1 MKSVDRLERCT
12 EVLEVSGAERGR
24 EPRRARGRDLLFRRA
39 SSHRCAAR
47 ADCVV
52 LVAALLELVTRRLS
66 GASWVPIGASLK
78 IPCSFVPYS
87 FVPCSFVPCSFVD
100 GVHSYPD
107 VHGCVFCCWRSRR
120 GGCECVSAQAAQD
133 LAGAEHA
140 VAASLH

>member
-1 MKSVDRLERCT
+1 M
-12 EVLEVSGAERGR
+12 SGAERGR
-24 EPRRARGRDLLFRRA
+24 EPRRARGRDLLVRRA

-47 ADCVV
+47 AGTVCGAE
-52 LVAALLELVTRRLS
+52 VAALLELVTRRLS

-78 IPCSFVPYS
+78 IPCSFVP
-87 FVPCSFVPCSFVD
+87 CSYVPCSFVD